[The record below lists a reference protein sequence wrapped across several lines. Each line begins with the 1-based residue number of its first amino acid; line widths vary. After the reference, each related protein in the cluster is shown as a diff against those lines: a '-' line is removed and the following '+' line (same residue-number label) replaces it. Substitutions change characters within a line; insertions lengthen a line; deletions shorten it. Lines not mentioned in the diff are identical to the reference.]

1 LLSQQRD
8 FAADVRFDTE
18 ARHARGCAENCDVHL
33 VHARRPRS
41 SGFSLIAVFGLP
53 AILKDLLAGALIHLG
68 RPSFCHRR
76 TLVPGMVV
84 KKPLE
89 LPPAVVRR
97 FMDDVRAY
105 FATERGIKRNEI
117 AAR

>member
-1 LLSQQRD
+1 
-8 FAADVRFDTE
+8 
-18 ARHARGCAENCDVHL
+18 
-33 VHARRPRS
+33 
-41 SGFSLIAVFGLP
+41 
-53 AILKDLLAGALIHLG
+53 
-68 RPSFCHRR
+68 
-76 TLVPGMVV
+76 MVV